1 MTWRRPRIG
10 VLRFPGSNRDLDA
23 MRAVELCGGEPIPIW
38 HESEDLLGCSGLF
51 IPGGFSYGDY
61 LRAGALAAH
70 SPVMR
75 AVRRHVQQG
84 GPVLGI
90 CNGFQ
95 ILLEAGILPGAML
108 PNRTLRFLHQ
118 DVWLRVERND
128 TPLLAKLE
136 LKQVVRLPIAH
147 KEGNWFVSEEEL
159 KKLEA
164 SGLVALRY
172 CSADGEVTEKANP
185 NGALAA
191 VAGLTN
197 PEGNVLG
204 MMPHPECRVD
214 PLLGEPS
221 GRPFITALVEAS

>member
-1 MTWRRPRIG
+1 MSWRRPKIG
-10 VLRFPGSNRDLDA
+10 VVRFPGSNRDADA
-23 MRAVELCGGEPIPIW
+23 MRAVELCGGEAVPIW
-38 HESEDLLGCSGLF
+38 YESEDLLGVTGVL

-61 LRAGALAAH
+61 LRAGAMAAH

-75 AVRRHVQQG
+75 AVRKHAEAG

-95 ILLEAGILPGAML
+95 ILLEAGLLPGAML
-108 PNRTLRFLHQ
+108 PNRTLRFIHKE
-118 DVWLRVERND
+118 VYLRVERDD
-128 TPLLAKLE
+128 TPLLGKLRCG
-136 LKQVVRLPIAH
+136 QVVRLPIAH
-147 KEGNWFVSEEEL
+147 KEGNWFAPKEVL
-159 KKLEA
+159 TRAEA
-164 SGLVALRY
+164 EGLVALRY
-172 CSADGEVTEKANP
+172 CSPSGEVDEAHNP

-214 PLLGEPS
+214 PLLAEPF
-221 GRPFITALVEAS
+221 GKPFIAALVEAS

>member
-1 MTWRRPRIG
+1 MSFRRPRIG
-10 VLRFPGSNRDLDA
+10 VVRFPGSNRDQDA
-23 MRAVELCGGEPIPIW
+23 LRAVELCGGEAFPIW
-38 HESEDLLGCSGLF
+38 HESEDLSGATGIL

-61 LRAGALAAH
+61 LRAGAMAAH

-75 AVRRHVQQG
+75 AVRRHAHAG

-95 ILLEAGILPGAML
+95 ILLEAGLLPGAML
-108 PNRTLRFLHQ
+108 PNRTLRFIHRE
-118 DVWLRVERND
+118 VFLRVERDD
-128 TPLLAKLE
+128 TPLLAKLRRG
-136 LKQVVRLPIAH
+136 QVVRLPIAH
-147 KEGNWFVSEEEL
+147 KEGNWFCPAEEL
-159 KKLEA
+159 ARIEA
-164 SGLVALRY
+164 QGLVALRY
-172 CSADGEVTEKANP
+172 CGPDGTVRDAHNP
-185 NGALAA
+185 NGALEA

-214 PLLGEPS
+214 PLLDEPS